1 MARTTVTLPGV
12 RSAPAASHPAGHAAS
27 QPARMVEVAAAPATR
42 ARDSVALV
50 ATISVLLVALAAV
63 LVTYGYRPGQR
74 QGRHRSALPHA

>member
-1 MARTTVTLPGV
+1 
-12 RSAPAASHPAGHAAS
+12 
-27 QPARMVEVAAAPATR
+27 MVEVAAAPATR

-63 LVTYGYRPGQR
+63 LVTYGYRPGRR